1 MCSSYKVINIIK
13 KSDISNRELSIFLNN
28 ISKEALVDYLIFS
41 RLPINPNKIS
51 KNKMIELIINDR
63 VLTANNDIDMLAIDV
78 NKLNVFSK
86 QILLLNSF
94 NRLIIKLLKGQ

>member
-1 MCSSYKVINIIK
+1 
-13 KSDISNRELSIFLNN
+13 
-28 ISKEALVDYLIFS
+28 
-41 RLPINPNKIS
+41 
-51 KNKMIELIINDR
+51 MIELIINDR
-63 VLTANNDIDMLAIDV
+63 VLIANNDIDMLAIDV

>member
-1 MCSSYKVINIIK
+1 MYHHSIWIK
-13 KSDISNRELSIFLNN
+13 QSDISNHELSVFLNN
-28 ISKEALVDYLIFS
+28 VLKEALVDYLIFS